1 MIDMSKALT
10 NTGLNLP
17 ADCSEEEFFEAG
29 RFLSNIERGMQWA
42 IGDWYN
48 AIPWGDKEAAC
59 EKAGLRFKTACDFGK
74 VCKKFEFPTRVGK
87 LSFEIHRKLSHDALT
102 PDQRADLLTEAA
114 EQKWSAA
121 RLTKERDK
129 LLGKPEKIPLL
140 GFDEKVDAV
149 VADLPKTTSGQVKT
163 AIKRVFSDLKH
174 GFQNEVE
181 SEVKRRLTVDRAK
194 VLELR
199 AEAEAERDLARK
211 IRYGIDSHMTHD
223 EFLLIR
229 SCLHPDRHPDQ
240 PDKFGKAFEVFNRL
254 EQTVNTKAPIA
265 HLDKRGWGNS
275 AATH

>member
-17 ADCSEEEFFEAG
+17 ENFTEDEFFEAG
-29 RFLSNIERGMQWA
+29 RFLSSIERGMQWA

-59 EKAGLRFKTACDFGK
+59 EKAGLNFGSSRIQAQVCSVFKS
-74 VCKKFEFPTRVGK
+74 EERSSL
-87 LSFEIHRKLSHDALT
+87 LSFAHYYRLSTDALT
-102 PDQRADLLTEAA
+102 PDQRAALLAEAV
-114 EQKWSAA
+114 EHKWSAA

-140 GFDEKVDAV
+140 GFDEKVESV
-149 VADLPKTTSGQVKT
+149 VAELPNKTSAKIKTS
-163 AIKRVFSDLKH
+163 IKRVFSDLKH

-181 SEVKRRLTVDRAK
+181 TEVGRRLSVERTK
-194 VLELR
+194 ILELR

-240 PDKFGKAFEVFNRL
+240 QEKFGKAFEVFNRL
-254 EQTVNTKAPIA
+254 EQTVNTKAPLA
-265 HLDKRGWGNS
+265 HLEKRGWAKASS
-275 AATH
+275 AA